1 MADTRAI
8 CLGLIEEQFYATLNY
23 LPDSD
28 KENFPMTDKKPV
40 IMLTESACEMH
51 VSISCRIFNGDRNII
66 TLPLLKSEPDRMYYF
81 NRQEEIAQGLMV
93 RLDRIDGLTGLDLI
107 NTYEFVLYKAKAF
120 GWECIVPNVVEAL
133 TEAYNASNDV
143 ELNSG
148 DFSIYKRAGELG

>member
-1 MADTRAI
+1 MADTRTI

-23 LPDSD
+23 LPDSY

-66 TLPLLKSEPDRMYYF
+66 TLPLLKSEPDRMYEF